1 MTQASL
7 TVRPIVPQAR
17 FLAMPQKF
25 RAYVAGFGCV
35 QKDTRI
41 WTERGLMRICDI
53 SAPIRVLSWSE
64 KDQEFQLSLTGG
76 SYPKGRA
83 NLYRVL
89 TEHGEF
95 ESSGHHRIFSCSGKF
110 VPVDSLTETSVL
122 STCGVDLR
130 ATTSELVQRSL
141 HEGDP
146 HCKQIHADWLG
157 RYADAARQ
165 YGQQFLRGGDIF
177 RVSSPTRDDVPGLR
191 HTGGRL
197 GGRLVRK
204 LAHSHPYQFSG
215 QNDRMRYLFPS
226 YSLSEVERLR
236 EGAAHSEH
244 AVRNNRE
251 SRQPLG
257 RFSFCLERKEYG
269 QSAQAFCRALFS
281 VLVGYG
287 ILLYSGIQQF
297 FRNSL
302 FCRGQKQI
310 DRGELLCRLGCLVGT
325 SCSSFIKTSNVVS
338 ITRNT
343 VEDVYY
349 DMQVLDTNNYVDEFG
364 HIHHNSGKTFA
375 GGMALCIHHAKF
387 PRVNSG
393 YFAPTYP
400 QIRDI
405 FYPTI
410 EEVAHLFGFSVQI
423 KTSDHE
429 VHYYSGGAYRATTI
443 CRSLDKP
450 SSIIGF
456 KIGHAMIDEF
466 DTMKLENAILSWRK
480 IIARMRYNLP
490 ELKNGIDVTTTPEGF
505 LATHKLF
512 VEDVLKTPAL
522 GKSYGLIQASTYD
535 NAANLPDDYIP
546 SLLEAYTPELVLAY
560 VNGQFVN
567 LKSGTVYRYYNRT
580 THNSTEKVKP
590 EGEKLIIGMDFN
602 VQKMAAC
609 VFVERG
615 EAWHQV
621 AELKELFDTPDM
633 IRVLNDRYPAKI
645 FRRIVYPDASG
656 GSRDSGNASIT
667 DLHQLR
673 LAGFEVRAHAT
684 NPFVKDRVN
693 AVNTAFVKGKLFV
706 NAAACPVTAGCL
718 EKQAYDANGEPDKKS
733 GFDHQNDGFSYPVAY
748 EMPIIQSLRKVSV
761 GGGL

>member
-25 RAYVAGFGCV
+25 RAYTAGFG
-35 QKDTRI
+35 
-41 WTERGLMRICDI
+41 
-53 SAPIRVLSWSE
+53 
-64 KDQEFQLSLTGG
+64 
-76 SYPKGRA
+76 
-83 NLYRVL
+83 
-89 TEHGEF
+89 
-95 ESSGHHRIFSCSGKF
+95 
-110 VPVDSLTETSVL
+110 
-122 STCGVDLR
+122 
-130 ATTSELVQRSL
+130 
-141 HEGDP
+141 
-146 HCKQIHADWLG
+146 
-157 RYADAARQ
+157 
-165 YGQQFLRGGDIF
+165 
-177 RVSSPTRDDVPGLR
+177 
-191 HTGGRL
+191 
-197 GGRLVRK
+197 
-204 LAHSHPYQFSG
+204 
-215 QNDRMRYLFPS
+215 
-226 YSLSEVERLR
+226 
-236 EGAAHSEH
+236 
-244 AVRNNRE
+244 
-251 SRQPLG
+251 
-257 RFSFCLERKEYG
+257 
-269 QSAQAFCRALFS
+269 
-281 VLVGYG
+281 
-287 ILLYSGIQQF
+287 
-297 FRNSL
+297 
-302 FCRGQKQI
+302 
-310 DRGELLCRLGCLVGT
+310 
-325 SCSSFIKTSNVVS
+325 
-338 ITRNT
+338 
-343 VEDVYY
+343 
-349 DMQVLDTNNYVDEFG
+349 
-364 HIHHNSGKTFA
+364 SGKTFA

-512 VEDVLKTPAL
+512 VEDVLKSPSL

-580 THNSTEKVKP
+580 THNSIETVRP
-590 EGEKLIIGMDFN
+590 SGEKLIIGMDFN

-609 VFVERG
+609 IFVERG
-615 EAWHQV
+615 ESWHQV

-633 IRVLNDRYPAKI
+633 IRVLNERYPAAK

-673 LAGFEVRAHAT
+673 LAGFEVRSHAT
-684 NPFVKDRVN
+684 NPYVKDRVN
-693 AVNTAFVKGKLFV
+693 AVNTAFAKGKLFV
-706 NAAACPVTAGCL
+706 NAALCPVTAGCL

-733 GFDHQNDGFSYPVAY
+733 GFDHQNDAFGYPVAY